1 MTLRHKSVLYIS
13 TSSRTVYFGSRRKTL
28 RFFWICNVYKEK
40 SCYDEVI
47 GVFEWP
53 KTDYNQKCIPNQ
65 HRKEKK
71 PLPTLPYYQDIFN
84 GQL

>member
-1 MTLRHKSVLYIS
+1 MQYL
-13 TSSRTVYFGSRRKTL
+13 
-28 RFFWICNVYKEK
+28 YKEK

-47 GVFEWP
+47 GLFEWP

-71 PLPTLPYYQDIFN
+71 PLPTLPNYKDKSN
-84 GQL
+84 GQLTWISVLFWVLFLHFYVNVNKY